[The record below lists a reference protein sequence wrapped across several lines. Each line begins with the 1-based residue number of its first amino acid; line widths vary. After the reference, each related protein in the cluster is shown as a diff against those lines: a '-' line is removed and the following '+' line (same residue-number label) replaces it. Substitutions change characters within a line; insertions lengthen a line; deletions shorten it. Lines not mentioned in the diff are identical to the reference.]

1 MDAPAAPLQID
12 LIKDMGVHL
21 FKWYYKAQ
29 RGHQWEKERE
39 KRRWRRVEE
48 KRRAA
53 TSNQKEH
60 SGELMNELLICIEIA
75 GLRN

>member
-21 FKWYYKAQ
+21 LQRYYKAQ
-29 RGHQWEKERE
+29 RKRQRENDRE
-39 KRRWRRVEE
+39 KRRWRRG
-48 KRRAA
+48 A
-53 TSNQKEH
+53 TRNQKEC
-60 SGELMNELLICIEIA
+60 SGELINELLICIEIA